1 MLGGERRRRSFV
13 RQDPEEEEDYL
24 DVTIRVPSSEKRL
37 VLNKIPPEK
46 AQYQGWRIHVVVELL
61 QFLTMSRIDVTA
73 PSPSPID
80 AQRAWLAETMR
91 EQQQYECG
99 ASYDE
104 QVA

>member
-1 MLGGERRRRSFV
+1 MQGLFITVE
-13 RQDPEEEEDYL
+13 
-24 DVTIRVPSSEKRL
+24 SSEEGQGRAESRRL
-37 VLNKIPPEK
+37 ITP
-46 AQYQGWRIHVVVELL
+46 LL

-104 QVA
+104 QEA